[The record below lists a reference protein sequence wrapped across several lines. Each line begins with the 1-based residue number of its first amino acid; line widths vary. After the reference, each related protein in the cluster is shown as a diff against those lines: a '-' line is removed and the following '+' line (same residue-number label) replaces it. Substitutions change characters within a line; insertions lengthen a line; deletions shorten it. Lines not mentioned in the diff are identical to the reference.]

1 MKGSQQPLWVGIL
14 NGIVGSLAN
23 RLKTGNTVC
32 VIGAG
37 TMGSGIAAHLAN
49 LGFNVTLVDL
59 TYQSV
64 HACFDR
70 AKAAKPPHFYVKG
83 TAEKIRLGS
92 IEENLDWVKGADW
105 VCEAII
111 EKLDAKRALYEKLEG
126 LVDEDALISTNTSGL
141 EISLLV
147 EGRSDSFKSR
157 FWGTHFFN
165 PPRYLKLLE
174 LIDTDFS
181 STDDHAAVV
190 EFLEK
195 RVARRV
201 VPALDTPG
209 FIANRYGMWSMYH
222 ATHIAEKLQLTP
234 EQVDL
239 ITGPF
244 LGRPRSGSFRL
255 NDIVGLDIMQDIA
268 RNQMARCE
276 DDPYIGTLVNP
287 RSMDYLLSNGHI
299 GDKTGKGYYERVG
312 REFMTLDLITHAYR
326 QRIEPVLPTVTE
338 NLRKPLAERL
348 RIGLAAKDEVGEFL
362 RLYLLP
368 ALRYADYLKSS
379 ICYSVQDFD
388 RVMQWG
394 FGWEAGPFEMIDMI
408 GAQAVLG
415 SAVLGSEKVFFSAE
429 GQLAPTEFERFAIV
443 KEPEYRGLSDY
454 PVVASQGLVDVRD
467 LGEGVRSLELR
478 TKMGSVPPQGVEDLH
493 SFLDSEPE
501 GRFVLASA
509 SKAFSVGFDL
519 TFFRDAIDREDW
531 LAIEASLERLQSL
544 GEKLA
549 SRRVVA
555 ALHGYAL
562 GGGLELAMSCPQ
574 VVALSD
580 AQIGLP
586 EARVGLIPG
595 GRGVTM
601 MRQRCQDG
609 PQMMRDTIGLVTSG
623 YMAPNAVDA
632 RLHGFLRQSDEVC
645 FHPDMLITKAREL
658 ALRVEPLVAPA
669 WKVMPPFTAGMV
681 DEKLRETEGLT
692 PYDVLIGEQ
701 LKHCMVKATSYEDC
715 LRLERE
721 RFVQLCQRP
730 ETKARIGHMLE
741 SGKPLRN

>member
-1 MKGSQQPLWVGIL
+1 MKGSQEPFAVGIL
-14 NGIVGSLAN
+14 SSIVSSLAN

-49 LGFNVTLVDL
+49 LGFNVTLLDL
-59 TYQSV
+59 TTQSV

-70 AKAAKPPHFYVKG
+70 AKAAKPPHFFVRG
-83 TAEKIRLGS
+83 TADKIRLGS

-111 EKLDAKRALYEKLEG
+111 EKLDAKRSLYEKLEK
-126 LVDEDALISTNTSGL
+126 LIDEDALISTNTSGL
-141 EISLLV
+141 EISLLA
-147 EGRSDSFKSR
+147 EDRSESFKSR
-157 FWGTHFFN
+157 FFGTHFFN

-174 LIDTDFS
+174 LIDTPHN
-181 STDDHAAVV
+181 TQEDHDAVAT
-190 EFLEK
+190 FLEK

-222 ATHIAEKLQLTP
+222 AIHIAEKLQLSV

-268 RNQMARCE
+268 RNQFARCSE
-276 DDPYIGTLVNP
+276 DPYTGTLTNP
-287 RSMDYLLSNGHI
+287 KSMDYLLSQGNI
-299 GDKTGKGYYERVG
+299 GNKAGKGYYDKIG
-312 REFMTLDLITHAYR
+312 NDLLSFDLITHAYR
-326 QRIEPVLPTVTE
+326 QRIEPNLPTVTD

-348 RIGLAAKDEVGEFL
+348 RIGLEARDEVGEFM

-368 ALRYADYLKSS
+368 TLRYADYLKGS
-379 ICYSVQDFD
+379 ICHAVQDFD

-408 GAQAVLG
+408 GSQAVLG
-415 SAVLGSEKVFFSAE
+415 EAKQFYSVE
-429 GQLAPTEFERFAIV
+429 GQLSPNEAERSIILR
-443 KEPEYRGLSDY
+443 EPEYRPLSDY

-467 LGEGVRSLELR
+467 LGDGVRSIELR

-493 SFLDSEPE
+493 AFLDKEPD
-501 GRFVLASA
+501 GRFVLAS
-509 SKAFSVGFDL
+509 STKVFSVGFDL
-519 TFFRDAIDREDW
+519 KFFLDAIDREDW
-531 LAIEASLERLQSL
+531 LGIETALERLQSL
-544 GEKLA
+544 GEKL
-549 SRRVVA
+549 SQRRVVA

-574 VVALSD
+574 VIALSD

-609 PQMMRDTIGLVTSG
+609 PQMMRDTIGLMTSG
-623 YMAPNAVDA
+623 FVATNAVEA
-632 RLHGFLRQSDEVC
+632 RLNGFLRDQDKVT
-645 FHPDMLITKAREL
+645 FHPDMLITRAREL
-658 ALRVEPLVAPA
+658 ALTVEPVGSPE
-669 WKVMPPFTAGMV
+669 WKEMPPFTAGMV
-681 DEKLRETEGLT
+681 DERLKDPAFT
-692 PYDVLIGEQ
+692 PYDVFIGEQ
-701 LKHCMVKATSYEDC
+701 LKHCMVKAASYDEC
-715 LRLERE
+715 LQLERE
-721 RFVQLCQRP
+721 RFLLLCQRP
-730 ETKARIGHMLE
+730 ETKARIAQMLE
-741 SGKPLRN
+741 TGKPLRN

>member
-1 MKGSQQPLWVGIL
+1 MVGIL
-14 NGIVGSLAN
+14 SSIVGSLAN

-49 LGFNVTLVDL
+49 VGFNVTLLDL
-59 TYQSV
+59 TTQSV
-64 HACFDR
+64 NACFDR
-70 AKAAKPPHFYVKG
+70 AKSAKPPHFFVKA
-83 TAEKIRLGS
+83 TADKIRLGS

-111 EKLDAKRALYEKLEG
+111 EKLDAKKALYEKLET
-126 LVDEDALISTNTSGL
+126 LLDPDALISTNTSGL
-141 EISLLV
+141 EISLLI
-147 EGRSDSFKSR
+147 EGRSDSFKQR
-157 FWGTHFFN
+157 FFGTHFFN

-181 STDDHAAVV
+181 SLEDHAAVV

-222 ATHIAEKLQLTP
+222 AIHIAEKLQLSI

-268 RNQMARCE
+268 RNQFARCPE
-276 DDPYIGTLVNP
+276 DPYIATLINP
-287 RSMDYLLSNGHI
+287 NSMDHLLSHGNI
-299 GDKTGKGYYERVG
+299 GNKAGKGYYDKIG
-312 REFMTLDLITHAYR
+312 HDYLSFNLTTHAYHPR
-326 QRIEPVLPTVTE
+326 NEPNLPTVTD

-348 RIGLAAKDEVGEFL
+348 KIGLAARDEVGEFL

-368 ALRYADYLKSS
+368 TLRYADYLKES

-408 GAQAVLG
+408 GSQTVLG
-415 SAVLGSEKVFFSAE
+415 TDKQFYTAE

-443 KEPEYRGLSDY
+443 REPAYRPLTDY
-454 PVVASQGLVDVRD
+454 PVVSSHGLVDVRD
-467 LGEGVRSLELR
+467 LGEGVRSIELR

-493 SFLDSEPE
+493 AFLDQEPE
-501 GRFVLASA
+501 GRFVLAS
-509 SKAFSVGFDL
+509 STKAFSVGFDL
-519 TFFRDAIDREDW
+519 KFFLDAIEREDW
-531 LAIEASLERLQSL
+531 LGIEAALERLQTL

-549 SRRVVA
+549 SRRIVA

-601 MRQRCQDG
+601 MRQRSQGG
-609 PQMMRDTIGLVTSG
+609 PQMMRDTIGLMTSG
-623 YMAPNAVDA
+623 YIATNAVEA
-632 RLHGFLRQSDEVC
+632 RQNGFLRDQDKVT
-645 FHPDMLITKAREL
+645 FHPDMLITRAREL
-658 ALRVEPLVAPA
+658 ALTVEPIPTPP
-669 WKVMPPFTAGMV
+669 WTTMPPHTAGMV
-681 DEKLRETEGLT
+681 DEKLKDPSFTA
-692 PYDVLIGEQ
+692 YDVLIGEQ

-721 RFVQLCQRP
+721 RFLILCQRP
-730 ETKARIGHMLE
+730 ETKARIANMLE
-741 SGKPLRN
+741 TGKPLRN

>member
-1 MKGSQQPLWVGIL
+1 MKGSQEPFLVGIL
-14 NGIVGSLAN
+14 SSIVGSLAN

-49 LGFNVTLVDL
+49 IGFNVTLLDL
-59 TYQSV
+59 TTHSM

-70 AKAAKPPHFYVKG
+70 AKSAKPPHFFVKG
-83 TAEKIRLGS
+83 TADKIRLGS

-105 VCEAII
+105 VCEAIV
-111 EKLDAKRALYEKLEG
+111 EKLDAKRSLYAKLEA
-126 LVDEDALISTNTSGL
+126 LVDEDALLSTNTSGL

-147 EGRSDSFKSR
+147 KDRSDSFKRR
-157 FWGTHFFN
+157 FFGTHFFN

-174 LIDTDFS
+174 LIESGFNSDEDS
-181 STDDHAAVV
+181 AAVL
-190 EFLEK
+190 EFLEQ

-209 FIANRYGMWSMYH
+209 FIANRYGMWSMYQ
-222 ATHIAEKLQLTP
+222 ATHIAEKLQLSP

-268 RNQMARCE
+268 RNQMARCPE
-276 DDPYIGTLVNP
+276 DPYIGTLVNP
-287 RSMDYLLSNGHI
+287 KSVDYLLSQGNI
-299 GDKTGKGYYERVG
+299 GDKAGKGFYDKIG
-312 REFMTLDLITHAYR
+312 RDFLTFDLITHAYR
-326 QRIEPVLPTVTE
+326 QRIEPNLPTVTD

-348 RIGLAAKDEVGEFL
+348 KLGLAAKDEVGEFM

-368 ALRYADYLKSS
+368 ALRYADYLKGS
-379 ICYSVQDFD
+379 ICHSIQGFD

-408 GAQAVLG
+408 GSANVLG
-415 SAVLGSEKVFFSAE
+415 ANKQYYSAA
-429 GQLAPTEFERFAIV
+429 GQLKPDESDHFLIV
-443 KEPEYRGLSDY
+443 KEPEFRSLADY
-454 PVVASQGLVDVRD
+454 PIVASHGLVDVRE
-467 LGEGVRSLELR
+467 LGEGVQSIELR

-493 SFLDSEPE
+493 TFLDINPE
-501 GRFVLASA
+501 GRYVLAS
-509 SKAFSVGFDL
+509 STRAFSVGFDL
-519 TFFRDAIDREDW
+519 KFFLDAIEREDW
-531 LAIEASLERLQSL
+531 LAIENALERLQSL

-549 SRRVVA
+549 TRRVVA

-562 GGGLELAMSCPQ
+562 GGGLELALSCPQ
-574 VVALSD
+574 LIALSD

-586 EARVGLIPG
+586 EAKVGLIPG

-609 PQMMRDTIGLVTSG
+609 PQMMRDTIAQMTSG
-623 YMAPNAVDA
+623 YVASNAVEA
-632 RLHGFLRQSDEVC
+632 RQNGFLRSQDKVI
-645 FHPDMLITKAREL
+645 FHPDMLITRAREM
-658 ALRVEPLVAPA
+658 AKVVEPVAAPE
-669 WKVMPPFTAGMV
+669 WRQMPPFTAGMV
-681 DEKLRETEGLT
+681 DEKLKETDGLT
-692 PYDVLIGEQ
+692 AYDVLIGEQ
-701 LKHCMVKATSYEDC
+701 LKHCMVKSTSYEDC
-715 LRLERE
+715 VRLERE
-721 RFVQLCQRP
+721 RFLILCQRP
-730 ETKARIGHMLE
+730 ETKARIAHMLE
-741 SGKPLRN
+741 TGKPLKN

>member
-1 MKGSQQPLWVGIL
+1 MKGSQEPFAVGIL
-14 NGIVGSLAN
+14 SSIVSSLAN

-49 LGFNVTLVDL
+49 LGFNVTLLDL
-59 TYQSV
+59 TTQSV

-70 AKAAKPPHFYVKG
+70 AKAAKPPHFFVRG
-83 TAEKIRLGS
+83 TADKIRLGS

-111 EKLDAKRALYEKLEG
+111 EKLDAKRSLYEKLET
-126 LVDEDALISTNTSGL
+126 LLDPDALISTNTSGL
-141 EISLLV
+141 EISLLI
-147 EGRSDSFKSR
+147 EGRSDSFKQR
-157 FWGTHFFN
+157 FFGTHFFN

-181 STDDHAAVV
+181 SQEDHATVV

-222 ATHIAEKLQLTP
+222 AIHIAEKLQLSI

-268 RNQMARCE
+268 RNQFARCPE
-276 DDPYIGTLVNP
+276 DPYIGTLINP
-287 RSMDYLLSNGHI
+287 KSMDHLLSHGNI
-299 GDKTGKGYYERVG
+299 GNKAGKGYYDKIG
-312 REFMTLDLITHAYR
+312 NDYLSFNLTTHAYHPR
-326 QRIEPVLPTVTE
+326 VEPNLPTVTD

-348 RIGLAAKDEVGEFL
+348 KIGLTARDEVGEFL

-368 ALRYADYLKSS
+368 TLRYADYLKNS
-379 ICYSVQDFD
+379 ICYAVQDFD

-408 GAQAVLG
+408 GSQTVLG
-415 SAVLGSEKVFFSAE
+415 LDKQFYNAE
-429 GQLAPTEFERFAIV
+429 GQLAPTEFERLQIV
-443 KEPEYRGLSDY
+443 REPAYRPLSDY
-454 PVVASQGLVDVRD
+454 PIVSSHGLVDLRD
-467 LGEGVRSLELR
+467 LGEGVRSIELR

-493 SFLDSEPE
+493 ELLDEEPE
-501 GRFVLASA
+501 GRFVLASS

-519 TFFRDAIDREDW
+519 KFFLDAIDREDW
-531 LAIEASLERLQSL
+531 LGIETALERLQSL
-544 GEKLA
+544 GEKL
-549 SRRVVA
+549 SQRRVVA

-574 VVALSD
+574 VIALSD

-609 PQMMRDTIGLVTSG
+609 PQMMRDTIGQMTSG
-623 YMAPNAVDA
+623 FVATNAVEA
-632 RLHGFLRQSDEVC
+632 RLNGFLRDQDKVT
-645 FHPDMLITKAREL
+645 FHPDMLITRAREL
-658 ALRVEPLVAPA
+658 ALTVEPVGSPE
-669 WKVMPPFTAGMV
+669 WKEMPPFTAGMV
-681 DEKLRETEGLT
+681 DEKLKDTGFT
-692 PYDVLIGEQ
+692 AYDVMIGEQ
-701 LKHCMVKATSYEDC
+701 LKYCMVKATSYEEC

-721 RFVQLCQRP
+721 RFLILCQRP
-730 ETKARIGHMLE
+730 ETKARIANMLDT
-741 SGKPLRN
+741 GKPLRN